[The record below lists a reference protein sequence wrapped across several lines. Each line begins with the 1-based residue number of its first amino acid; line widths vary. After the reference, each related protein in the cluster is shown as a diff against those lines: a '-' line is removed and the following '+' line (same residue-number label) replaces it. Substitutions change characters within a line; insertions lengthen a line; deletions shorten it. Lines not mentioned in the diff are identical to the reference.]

1 MTRNFVSGAFN
12 TSAAL
17 TVIDGLL
24 SRDDEPFL
32 PSVSAAWE
40 AAWIACLTNSPRWA
54 VTAEQEFGDV
64 LTELHGVVWNVQRDV
79 GGRHRDGNR

>member
-1 MTRNFVSGAFN
+1 MTRNFVSGEFD

-24 SRDDEPFL
+24 SRDVESFL
-32 PSVSAAWE
+32 PSAGAAWE
-40 AAWIACLTNSPRWA
+40 AAWIACLTSSPRWA

-64 LTELHGVVWNVQRDV
+64 LTELHGAMWGVRPVVDRNQPSVSM
-79 GGRHRDGNR
+79 